1 MEDIMEDKG
10 DGILEGCDPGQDAT
24 GIVLGIVMHIDL
36 QRVIELKRF
45 LKKIDAR
52 IVYQR
57 LSSGKLWIMEGEE
70 PPAEMGH

>member
-1 MEDIMEDKG
+1 MEDNKNE
-10 DGILEGCDPGQDAT
+10 GILEGCDLELDAAR
-24 GIVLGIVMHIDL
+24 VVFGIVMHVDL
-36 QRVIELKRF
+36 LRVPELKRF
-45 LKKIDAR
+45 LKELGAR